1 MDEDDQ
7 MAIKSTLSLADHL
20 PGLVTLFDPHDS
32 RGGRG
37 GAQAGR
43 GMVGASG
50 TRYRPR
56 ARSRATSPTGVR
68 PLRSA
73 DGPKGDGG
81 GGNRHM
87 RSDPSYQ

>member
-1 MDEDDQ
+1 
-7 MAIKSTLSLADHL
+7 
-20 PGLVTLFDPHDS
+20 
-32 RGGRG
+32 
-37 GAQAGR
+37 
-43 GMVGASG
+43 MVGASG
-50 TRYRPR
+50 TRYRAR

-81 GGNRHM
+81 GGNRHT